1 MEPMPITGNAKIDHL
16 FTIIGLVMSVSST
29 AASVLNAKVRG
40 VLDAGEEVPTPF
52 LWLTLCVNYLALNM
66 DKTAQL
72 HRLLKG
78 GAVVVTRIEKPEVKS

>member
-1 MEPMPITGNAKIDHL
+1 MPITGNKKVDHL
-16 FTIIGLVMSVSST
+16 FAVIGIVMSVSST

-40 VLDAGEEVPTPF
+40 VLDAGEEVPVAF
-52 LWLTLCVNYLALNM
+52 LWLALGVNYLALNM

-78 GAVVVTRIEKPEVKS
+78 GAVVVTRIEKPEVKP

>member
-1 MEPMPITGNAKIDHL
+1 MESMPITGNAKIDHF
-16 FTIIGLVMSVSST
+16 FTIIGIVMSVAST

-40 VLDAGEEVPTPF
+40 VLDAGEEVPVPF
-52 LWLTLCVNYLALNM
+52 LWMTLCVNYLALNM

-78 GAVVVTRIEKPEVKS
+78 GSVVVTRIDKPEVKP